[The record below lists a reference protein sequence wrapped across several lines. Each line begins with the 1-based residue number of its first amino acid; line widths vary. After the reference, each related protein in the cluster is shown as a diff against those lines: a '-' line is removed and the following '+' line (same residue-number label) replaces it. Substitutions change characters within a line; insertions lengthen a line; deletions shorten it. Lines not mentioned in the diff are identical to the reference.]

1 MSNNIDLKDIDSKIQ
16 SIKKTA
22 EYLSHTYSDF
32 PAIKRNTARLLA
44 SVKMLEINISDIAD
58 L

>member
-1 MSNNIDLKDIDSKIQ
+1 MSNDIDLKDIDSKIQ
-16 SIKKTA
+16 SIKKIA
-22 EYLSHTYSDF
+22 EDLSQTYSDF

-44 SVKMLEINISDIAD
+44 SVKMLEINISDISD